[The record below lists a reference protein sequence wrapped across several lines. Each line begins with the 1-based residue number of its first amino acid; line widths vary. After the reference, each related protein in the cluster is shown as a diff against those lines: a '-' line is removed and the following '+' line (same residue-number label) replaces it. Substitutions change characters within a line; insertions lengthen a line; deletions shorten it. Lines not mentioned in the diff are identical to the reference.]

1 MFIVNPKKVLK
12 NVNEEQQVNY
22 SSELKDIIKR
32 LNLTFYQSIF
42 PKLNKRNIKLLKKYT
57 ETECYDYTC
66 HLLEKSSDMNLKK
79 REDIK
84 NILSYFEFNCLD
96 EIDPKQFYKYKV
108 KKLDKIIKR
117 SHIPISLTVY
127 RGTSYE
133 YFQKTSLIRGNKFTN
148 LIYYSTSIDLHTV
161 TTFRSTMNSSDRE
174 LIIEFQL
181 PRNYNAL
188 WINPVSYHPK
198 ELEILL
204 NRNLTF
210 EILSQEFREYRNGEI
225 IYMKVRPS
233 HDKIKNIKY

>member
-1 MFIVNPKKVLK
+1 MFITSPKKVLE
-12 NVNEEQQVNY
+12 NEEQLKNY
-22 SSELKDIIKR
+22 SSLSDVIKR

-42 PKLNKRNIKLLKKYT
+42 PKLNKKSIKLLKKYT
-57 ETECYDYTC
+57 GTECYDYTC
-66 HLLEKSSDMNLKK
+66 HLLEKSSDMNVKK
-79 REDIK
+79 RDDIK
-84 NILSYFEFNCLD
+84 NILSYFEFNCHD
-96 EIDPKQFYKYKV
+96 EIDPKQFYKCKV

-133 YFQKTSLIRGNKFTN
+133 YFQKTSLVKGNKFTN

-188 WINPVSYHPK
+188 WINPVSCHPK

-210 EILSQEFREYRNGEI
+210 EILSQETREYRNREL